1 MLKLRGA
8 ILALVLAALAI
19 VAQSAGARAQG
30 CGPQNPNCIV
40 TTMPP
45 GDASNRAASDAFVQ
59 NAIQGLAASVYTGL
73 SGDCTATSLG
83 VITCT
88 KTNGTPFGTLA
99 VQNANAVAITG
110 GSITGMP
117 SPTQD
122 SDVATKRYVDL
133 NNVLNVVTNFGVDN
147 TGATNTAPAF
157 QNALN
162 SAKSTGRCLYVPPGT
177 YRIDTALTYASSTAN
192 TPGLCM
198 VGSGMWSTIFE
209 TRVANDFMLTLD
221 GYNGGPGLTYQYG
234 MYLRGF
240 GIQNTNATAG
250 SYGLRVTANWY
261 GLVDSIRINGMPG
274 GAFQIYSALGS
285 DFDLPNFIQVA
296 RSEFTG
302 SFFGFRCLAP
312 LGGACGASLEFGP
325 GNYSVNNTQCVV
337 LYSPLIISIHDSTI
351 AACSGQALFI
361 PINNL
366 NAQVI
371 TVERNHFDG
380 FGSGAYAI
388 FAPAVIGLR
397 IADNQFR
404 LNSGVGAGIASIG
417 GSSSITSGVRI
428 ENNVININPAFNP
441 FIAFAVNAL
450 ASRVA
455 IENTYWDVFG
465 AAGQTRFSVD
475 SSAAGIDITDDGYF
489 RGRINSL
496 ATSSFTPD
504 LGKGT
509 SQRVVVSST
518 LTVNAPTLGNLI
530 GGERFNL
537 CIVNNSGAGLTPTF
551 NAIYL
556 TVAPTIATTK
566 TACTDFTYNSVS
578 TAWVQAAAWTPGL

>member
-1 MLKLRGA
+1 MLKLKGA
-8 ILALVLAALAI
+8 MLTLALAALAI
-19 VAQSAGARAQG
+19 LGPVDGVRAQG

-59 NAIQGLAASVYTGL
+59 NAIQAAIGTFYTDL

-117 SPTQD
+117 SPTQN

-133 NNVLNVVTNFGVDN
+133 NEALNVVTNFGVDN

-177 YRIDTALTYASSTAN
+177 YRIDTALTYASSVAN

-209 TRVANDFMLTLD
+209 TRAANNFMLTLD
-221 GYNGGPGLTYQYG
+221 GYNGGPGFTFQYG

-240 GIQNTNATAG
+240 SIQNTNSTTNAF
-250 SYGLRVTANWY
+250 GLRVTANWY
-261 GLVDSIRINGMPG
+261 SLIDSIRIDGMSG
-274 GAFQIYSALGS
+274 GGLQIYSALGTDS
-285 DFDLPNFIQVA
+285 DLPNLIQVA
-296 RSEFTG
+296 RSQFTNN
-302 SFFGFRCLAP
+302 FFGFRCLAP
-312 LGGACGASLEFGP
+312 SGGNCGASLDFGP
-325 GNYSVNNTQCVV
+325 GNYVTANSQGVV
-337 LYSPLIISIHDSTI
+337 LYAPLIISIHDNTI
-351 AACSGQALFI
+351 AFCTAGCLQL
-361 PINNL
+361 PYNN
-366 NAQVI
+366 VYGRVV
-371 TVERNHFDG
+371 TVERNHFDT
-380 FGSGAYAI
+380 FGSGQYAI
-388 FAPAVIGLR
+388 TAPAVAGMR

-404 LNSGVGAGIASIG
+404 GSGAGVAFLGDASTIA
-417 GSSSITSGVRI
+417 TSVHA
-428 ENNVININPAFNP
+428 ENNEIQIGASVTPFTAYSINAG
-441 FIAFAVNAL
+441 
-450 ASRVA
+450 ASNVV
-455 IENTYWDVFG
+455 IENTYWPIFD
-465 AAGQTRFSVD
+465 AAGQTRFSLNP
-475 SSAAGIDITDDGYF
+475 SASGIGIIDDGYF
-489 RGRINSL
+489 RGRNY
-496 ATSSFTPD
+496 TQTTTSFTPD
-504 LGKGT
+504 LTKGT
-509 SQRVVVSST
+509 SQRAVTGST
-518 LTVNAPTLGNLI
+518 LTVNAPTLGHLV

-537 CIVNNSGAGLTPTF
+537 CVINTSGGAVTPTF

-556 TVAPTIATTK
+556 TVAPSIASIK
-566 TACTDFTYNSVS
+566 RACVDFVYDAGS
-578 TAWVQAAAWTPGL
+578 TNWVQAAAWSPSL